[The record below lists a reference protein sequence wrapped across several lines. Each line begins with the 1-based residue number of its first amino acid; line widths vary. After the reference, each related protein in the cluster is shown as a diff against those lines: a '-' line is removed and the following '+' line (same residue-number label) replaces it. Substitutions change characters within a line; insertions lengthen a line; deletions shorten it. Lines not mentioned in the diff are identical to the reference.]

1 MTTREGFDYFP
12 APSKINLFLRI
23 TGQRGDGYHFLQTVF
38 RLLDFADSVG
48 FRLTPQKIIRRVS
61 QHQWPDTE
69 DLAVRAARLL
79 AEHGSI
85 EQGVELDIVKRIPFG
100 GGLGGGSS
108 DAATVLLVMNKLW
121 GLNLTRSELLTL
133 AVSLGAD
140 VPFFVFGRSA
150 FAEGIGEQ
158 LTPLELAEAWY
169 LVVHPNCL
177 VTTPTVFGD
186 PELTRN
192 SKPIKI
198 ADFCLYEGQ
207 NDLQE
212 AVCRSYPEV
221 RSALDWLG
229 QFGTASMS
237 GSGSSVF
244 CSFAGFGQA
253 NAALAQIPEGWFG
266 FVARGLDSHPLVD
279 WIGD

>member
-1 MTTREGFDYFP
+1 VTTREDFNYFP

-23 TGQRGDGYHFLQTVF
+23 TGRRDDGYHFLQTVF

-48 FRLTPQKIIRRVS
+48 FRLTPQKIIRRIS

>member
-1 MTTREGFDYFP
+1 M
-12 APSKINLFLRI
+12 
-23 TGQRGDGYHFLQTVF
+23 
-38 RLLDFADSVG
+38 
-48 FRLTPQKIIRRVS
+48 
-61 QHQWPDTE
+61 
-69 DLAVRAARLL
+69 
-79 AEHGSI
+79 
-85 EQGVELDIVKRIPFG
+85 
-100 GGLGGGSS
+100 
-108 DAATVLLVMNKLW
+108 
-121 GLNLTRSELLTL
+121 
-133 AVSLGAD
+133 
-140 VPFFVFGRSA
+140 
-150 FAEGIGEQ
+150 
-158 LTPLELAEAWY
+158 
-169 LVVHPNCL
+169 
-177 VTTPTVFGD
+177 FGD

-198 ADFCLYEGQ
+198 ADFSLYEGQ

-253 NAALAQIPEGWFG
+253 NAVLAQIPEGWYG
-266 FVARGLDSHPLVD
+266 FVARGLDCHPLVD

>member
-108 DAATVLLVMNKLW
+108 DAATVLLVLNKLW

-158 LTPLELAEAWY
+158 LVPLELAEAWY

-177 VTTPTVFGD
+177 VSTPTVFGD

-198 ADFCLYEGQ
+198 ADFSLYEGQ

-253 NAALAQIPEGWFG
+253 NAVLAQIPEGWFG
-266 FVARGLDSHPLVD
+266 FVARGLDCHPLVD

>member
-1 MTTREGFDYFP
+1 MTTREDFNYFP

-48 FRLTPQKIIRRVS
+48 FRLTPQKIIRRIS

>member
-1 MTTREGFDYFP
+1 MIRDGFKYFP
-12 APSKINLFLRI
+12 APSKVNLFLRI
-23 TGQRGDGYHFLQTVF
+23 IGQRQDGYHSLQTVF
-38 RLLDFADSVG
+38 HMLDFSDSIG

-61 QHQWPDTE
+61 QHQWTETE
-69 DLAVRAARLL
+69 DLALRAARLL
-79 AEHGSI
+79 AKHGSI
-85 EQGVELDIVKRIPFG
+85 KQGVELDIVKRIPFG

-121 GLNLTRSELLTL
+121 DINLTKSELQNL
-133 AVSLGAD
+133 AVLLGAD

-158 LTPLELAEAWY
+158 LSPIEVRAAWY
-169 LVVHPNCL
+169 LVIHPDCF
-177 VTTPTVFGD
+177 VSTQTVFSH

-198 ADFCLYEGQ
+198 ADFSLCEGQ
-207 NDLQE
+207 NDLQKT
-212 AVCRSYPEV
+212 VCRLYPEV
-221 RSALDWLG
+221 LSALEWLG
-229 QFGTASMS
+229 QFGTATMS

-244 CSFAGFGQA
+244 CSFAELEQA
-253 NAALAQIPEGWFG
+253 NSVMAQIPPKWFG
-266 FVARGLDSHPLVD
+266 FVARGLDRHPLID

>member
-1 MTTREGFDYFP
+1 MTTREDFNYFP

-48 FRLTPQKIIRRVS
+48 FRLIPQKIIRRIS

-266 FVARGLDSHPLVD
+266 FVARGLVSHPLVD

>member
-1 MTTREGFDYFP
+1 MTIREGFDYFP
-12 APSKINLFLRI
+12 APSKVNLFLRI
-23 TGQRGDGYHFLQTVF
+23 TGQRDDGYHCLQTVF
-38 RLLDFADSVG
+38 RLLDFTDSVG
-48 FRLTPQKIIRRVS
+48 FRLIPQKVIRRVS
-61 QHQWPDTE
+61 QHQWAETE

-85 EQGVELDIVKRIPFG
+85 KQGVELDIIKRIPFG

-121 GLNLTRSELLTL
+121 GLNLTRSELQILSL
-133 AVSLGAD
+133 SLGAD

-150 FAEGIGEQ
+150 FAEGVGEQ
-158 LTPLELAEAWY
+158 LVPLELAEAWY

-177 VTTPTVFGD
+177 VSTPTVFGD

-198 ADFCLYEGQ
+198 ADFSLYEGQ

-221 RSALDWLG
+221 GLALDWLG
-229 QFGTASMS
+229 QFGAAAMS

-244 CSFAGFGQA
+244 CPFAGSDQA
-253 NAALAQIPEGWFG
+253 NAALAQIPRGWFG
-266 FVARGLDSHPLVD
+266 FVARGLDCHPLAD
-279 WIGD
+279 WTGD

>member
-1 MTTREGFDYFP
+1 MIRDGFKYFP
-12 APSKINLFLRI
+12 APSKVNLFLRI
-23 TGQRGDGYHFLQTVF
+23 IGQRQDGYHSLQTVF
-38 RLLDFADSVG
+38 HMLDFSDSIG

-61 QHQWPDTE
+61 QHQWTETE
-69 DLAVRAARLL
+69 DLALRAARLL
-79 AEHGSI
+79 AKHGSI
-85 EQGVELDIVKRIPFG
+85 KQGVELDIVKRIPFG

-121 GLNLTRSELLTL
+121 DINLTKSELQNL
-133 AVSLGAD
+133 AVLLGAD

-158 LTPLELAEAWY
+158 LSPIEVRAAWY
-169 LVVHPNCL
+169 LVIHPDCF
-177 VTTPTVFGD
+177 VSTQTVFSH

-198 ADFCLYEGQ
+198 ADFSLCEGQ
-207 NDLQE
+207 NDLQKT
-212 AVCRSYPEV
+212 VCRLYPEV
-221 RSALDWLG
+221 LSALEWLG
-229 QFGTASMS
+229 QFGTATMS

-244 CSFAGFGQA
+244 CSFAELEQA
-253 NAALAQIPEGWFG
+253 NSVMAQIPPKWLG
-266 FVARGLDSHPLVD
+266 FVARGLDRHPLID

>member
-1 MTTREGFDYFP
+1 
-12 APSKINLFLRI
+12 
-23 TGQRGDGYHFLQTVF
+23 
-38 RLLDFADSVG
+38 
-48 FRLTPQKIIRRVS
+48 
-61 QHQWPDTE
+61 
-69 DLAVRAARLL
+69 LL

-85 EQGVELDIVKRIPFG
+85 KQGVELDIIKRIPFG

-121 GLNLTRSELLTL
+121 GLNLTRSELQNL
-133 AVSLGAD
+133 ALSLGAD

-150 FAEGIGEQ
+150 FAEGVGEQ
-158 LTPLELAEAWY
+158 LVPLELAEAWY

-177 VTTPTVFGD
+177 VSTPTVFGD

-198 ADFCLYEGQ
+198 ADFSLYEGQ

-212 AVCRSYPEV
+212 AVCRLYPEV
-221 RSALDWLG
+221 GLALDWLG
-229 QFGTASMS
+229 QFGAAAMS

-244 CSFAGFGQA
+244 CPFAGSDQA
-253 NAALAQIPEGWFG
+253 NAVLAQIPRGWFG
-266 FVARGLDSHPLVD
+266 FVARGLDCHPLAD
-279 WIGD
+279 WTGD

>member
-1 MTTREGFDYFP
+1 VTIREGFDYFP
-12 APSKINLFLRI
+12 APSKVNLFLRI
-23 TGQRGDGYHFLQTVF
+23 TGQRYDGYHFLQTAF
-38 RLLDFADSVG
+38 RLLDFTDSVG
-48 FRLTPQKIIRRVS
+48 FRLIPQKVIRRVS
-61 QHQWPDTE
+61 QHQWADTE

-85 EQGVELDIVKRIPFG
+85 KQGVELDIIKRIPFG

-121 GLNLTRSELLTL
+121 GLNLTRSELQNL
-133 AVSLGAD
+133 ALSLGAD

-150 FAEGIGEQ
+150 FAEGVGEQ
-158 LTPLELAEAWY
+158 LVPLELAKAWY

-177 VTTPTVFGD
+177 VSTPAVFGD

-198 ADFCLYEGQ
+198 ADFSLYEGQ

-221 RSALDWLG
+221 GLALDWLG
-229 QFGTASMS
+229 QFGAAAMS

-244 CSFAGFGQA
+244 CPFAGSDQA
-253 NAALAQIPEGWFG
+253 NAALAQIPRGWFG
-266 FVARGLDSHPLVD
+266 FVARGLDCHPLAD
-279 WIGD
+279 WTGD

>member
-1 MTTREGFDYFP
+1 MTIREGFDYFP
-12 APSKINLFLRI
+12 APSKVNLFLRI
-23 TGQRGDGYHFLQTVF
+23 TGQRDDGYHCLQTVF
-38 RLLDFADSVG
+38 RLLDFTDSVG
-48 FRLTPQKIIRRVS
+48 FRLIPQKVIRRVS
-61 QHQWPDTE
+61 QHQWAETE

-85 EQGVELDIVKRIPFG
+85 KQGVELDIIKRIPFG

-121 GLNLTRSELLTL
+121 GLNLTRSELQNL
-133 AVSLGAD
+133 ALSLGAD

-150 FAEGIGEQ
+150 FAEGVGEQ
-158 LTPLELAEAWY
+158 LVPLELAEAWY

-177 VTTPTVFGD
+177 VSTPTVFGD

-198 ADFCLYEGQ
+198 ADFSLYEGQ

-221 RSALDWLG
+221 GLALDWLG
-229 QFGTASMS
+229 QFGAAAMS

-244 CSFAGFGQA
+244 CPFAGSDQA
-253 NAALAQIPEGWFG
+253 NAALAQIPRGWFG
-266 FVARGLDSHPLVD
+266 FVARGLDCHPLAD
-279 WIGD
+279 WTGD

>member
-1 MTTREGFDYFP
+1 MTIREGFDYFP
-12 APSKINLFLRI
+12 APSKVNLFLRI
-23 TGQRGDGYHFLQTVF
+23 TGQRDDGYHLLQTAF
-38 RLLDFADSVG
+38 RLLDFTDSVG
-48 FRLTPQKIIRRVS
+48 FRLIPQKVIRRVS
-61 QHQWPDTE
+61 QHQWADKE

-85 EQGVELDIVKRIPFG
+85 KQGVELDIIKRIPFG

-121 GLNLTRSELLTL
+121 GLNLTRSELQNL
-133 AVSLGAD
+133 ALSLGAD

-150 FAEGIGEQ
+150 FAEGVGEQ
-158 LTPLELAEAWY
+158 LVPLELAEAWY

-177 VTTPTVFGD
+177 VSTPTVFGD

-198 ADFCLYEGQ
+198 ADFSLYEGQ

-221 RSALDWLG
+221 GLALDWLG
-229 QFGTASMS
+229 QFGAAAMS

-244 CSFAGFGQA
+244 CPFAGSDQA
-253 NAALAQIPEGWFG
+253 NAALAQIPRGWFG
-266 FVARGLDSHPLVD
+266 FVARGLDCHPLVD
-279 WIGD
+279 WTGD

>member
-121 GLNLTRSELLTL
+121 GLNLSQKVTL
-133 AVSLGAD
+133 STC
-140 VPFFVFGRSA
+140 FFYQFS
-150 FAEGIGEQ
+150 F
-158 LTPLELAEAWY
+158 LDNY
-169 LVVHPNCL
+169 VV
-177 VTTPTVFGD
+177 
-186 PELTRN
+186 
-192 SKPIKI
+192 
-198 ADFCLYEGQ
+198 
-207 NDLQE
+207 
-212 AVCRSYPEV
+212 
-221 RSALDWLG
+221 
-229 QFGTASMS
+229 
-237 GSGSSVF
+237 
-244 CSFAGFGQA
+244 
-253 NAALAQIPEGWFG
+253 
-266 FVARGLDSHPLVD
+266 
-279 WIGD
+279 

>member
-1 MTTREGFDYFP
+1 MTIREGFDYFP
-12 APSKINLFLRI
+12 APSKVNLFLRI
-23 TGQRGDGYHFLQTVF
+23 TGQRDDGYHCLQTVF
-38 RLLDFADSVG
+38 RLLDFTDSVG
-48 FRLTPQKIIRRVS
+48 FRLIPQKVIRRVS
-61 QHQWPDTE
+61 QHQWAETE

-85 EQGVELDIVKRIPFG
+85 KQGVELDIIKRIPFG

-121 GLNLTRSELLTL
+121 GLNLTRSELQNL
-133 AVSLGAD
+133 ALSLGAD

-150 FAEGIGEQ
+150 FAEGVGEQ
-158 LTPLELAEAWY
+158 LVPLELAEAWY

-177 VTTPTVFGD
+177 VSTPTVFGD

-198 ADFCLYEGQ
+198 ADFSLYEGQ

-221 RSALDWLG
+221 GLALDWLG
-229 QFGTASMS
+229 QFGAAAMS

-244 CSFAGFGQA
+244 CPFAGSDQA
-253 NAALAQIPEGWFG
+253 NAALAQIPMGWFG
-266 FVARGLDSHPLVD
+266 FVARGLDCHPLAD
-279 WIGD
+279 WTGD

>member
-1 MTTREGFDYFP
+1 MTTREDFNYFP

-23 TGQRGDGYHFLQTVF
+23 TGRRDDGYHFLQTVF

-48 FRLTPQKIIRRVS
+48 FRLTPQKIIRRIS

>member
-1 MTTREGFDYFP
+1 MTIREGFDYFP
-12 APSKINLFLRI
+12 APSKVNLFLRI
-23 TGQRGDGYHFLQTVF
+23 TGQRDDGYHLLQTAF
-38 RLLDFADSVG
+38 RLLDFTDSVG
-48 FRLTPQKIIRRVS
+48 FRLIPQKVIRRVS
-61 QHQWPDTE
+61 QHQWADKE

-85 EQGVELDIVKRIPFG
+85 KQGVELDIIKRIPFG

-121 GLNLTRSELLTL
+121 GLNLTRSELQNL
-133 AVSLGAD
+133 ALSLGAD

-150 FAEGIGEQ
+150 FAEGVGEQ
-158 LTPLELAEAWY
+158 LVPLELAEAWY

-177 VTTPTVFGD
+177 VSTPTVFGD

-198 ADFCLYEGQ
+198 ADFSLYEGQ

-212 AVCRSYPEV
+212 AVCRS
-221 RSALDWLG
+221 
-229 QFGTASMS
+229 
-237 GSGSSVF
+237 
-244 CSFAGFGQA
+244 
-253 NAALAQIPEGWFG
+253 
-266 FVARGLDSHPLVD
+266 
-279 WIGD
+279 

>member
-1 MTTREGFDYFP
+1 
-12 APSKINLFLRI
+12 LFLRI
-23 TGQRGDGYHFLQTVF
+23 TGQRDDGYHFLQTAF
-38 RLLDFADSVG
+38 RLLDFTDSVG
-48 FRLTPQKIIRRVS
+48 FRLIPQKVIRRVS
-61 QHQWPDTE
+61 QHQWADTE

-85 EQGVELDIVKRIPFG
+85 KQGVELDIIKRIPFG

-121 GLNLTRSELLTL
+121 GLNLTRSELQNL
-133 AVSLGAD
+133 ALSLGAD

-150 FAEGIGEQ
+150 FAEGVGEQ
-158 LTPLELAEAWY
+158 LVPLELAEAWY

-177 VTTPTVFGD
+177 VSTPTVFGD

-198 ADFCLYEGQ
+198 ADFSLYEGQ

-221 RSALDWLG
+221 GLALDWLG
-229 QFGTASMS
+229 QFGAAAMS

-244 CSFAGFGQA
+244 CPFAGSDQA
-253 NAALAQIPEGWFG
+253 NAALAQIPRGWFG
-266 FVARGLDSHPLVD
+266 FVARGLDCHPLAD
-279 WIGD
+279 WTGD